1 MQPRK
6 AHNSVVTNATNST
19 EPINTYDRDPPPTPS
34 LLFSSSSCTSL
45 TSTTLLF
52 SSLCQPVFSQSS
64 NELSVLPSIIQS
76 PALVFLSQLLL
87 LLCFPSLTCINNNYP
102 LDSNHMSINTLRS
115 SSKKTEY
122 SYGLNSE
129 GKLPLHTLF
138 KNYRK

>member
-19 EPINTYDRDPPPTPS
+19 ELINTYDRDPPPTPS

-87 LLCFPSLTCINNNYP
+87 LLCFPSLTCLNNNYP